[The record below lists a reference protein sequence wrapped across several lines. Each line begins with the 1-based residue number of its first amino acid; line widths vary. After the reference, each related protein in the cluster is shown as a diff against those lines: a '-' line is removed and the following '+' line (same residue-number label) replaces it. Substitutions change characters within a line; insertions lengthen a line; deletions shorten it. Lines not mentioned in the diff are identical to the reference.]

1 MLLRRDIEATN
12 FQSFQ
17 YLGDL
22 EDCEICKKYETRGRN
37 SDGSTP
43 FPAVVMKNG
52 IVGAIRALHT
62 RII

>member
-17 YLGDL
+17 YFGDL
-22 EDCEICKKYETRGRN
+22 EDCEICKEYELQGRD
-37 SDGSTP
+37 SDASTP
-43 FPAVVMKNG
+43 FPAVVMKNR
-52 IVGAIRALHT
+52 IVGAMRALHT